1 MSEPTDGPQPDRGD
15 TDAAESRDFERLGL
29 AAVSLLAI
37 GTVAYHWFEGWSWVD
52 SLYFSAVTLTTV
64 GYGDLSPTTDAAKLF
79 TVLYIVS
86 GVTVIVTYLNA
97 RLLRRRRNRR
107 PSRP

>member
-1 MSEPTDGPQPDRGD
+1 MTEHTDGPEPDRGD
-15 TDAAESRDFERLGL
+15 TDATESRDYERLGL
-29 AAVSLLAI
+29 AAVGLLAI
-37 GTVAYHWFEGWSWVD
+37 GTVVYHWLEGWSWVD

-79 TVLYIVS
+79 TVVYIFS
-86 GVTVIVTYLNA
+86 GMTVIVTYLNA
-97 RLLRRRRNRR
+97 RLLRRRRNRG

>member
-1 MSEPTDGPQPDRGD
+1 M
-15 TDAAESRDFERLGL
+15 
-29 AAVSLLAI
+29 
-37 GTVAYHWFEGWSWVD
+37 D

-79 TVLYIVS
+79 AVVYIFS

-97 RLLRRRRNRR
+97 RCLRRRRNRGPWR
-107 PSRP
+107 P